1 MYKEG
6 GILSD
11 FSSSFSA
18 NLREVFSEKE
28 LQKKAVASG
37 FYKRSCEFTPAKFF
51 DLLLYSASHSQRVS
65 LSQASSSASDVCGL
79 KIAKQS
85 IDGRFTGE
93 AVAFVLAVL
102 KEVLERQLNSVFC
115 VEFLPQFNQVCI
127 KDSTKFN
134 VDNRLCGH
142 YKGTGARPGTTKACV
157 CIQYEFDLRS
167 GKILDLN
174 VTEGVRNDAMD
185 AAQTKEKISK
195 TDLILRDLGYYNLSI
210 LTGFAKAG
218 AFFISR
224 LNTSTL
230 IYDLGQ
236 TDSLNFKELYAY
248 MRKHKL
254 TSCEKQ
260 VIVSKQDREELRLI
274 VSIVPEQVYEERIK
288 KVNKYNKVKGWKTT
302 DDYKARCRFNLFIT
316 NVPPDNI
323 SFEEVMLLYRLRW
336 QVELMFKNWK
346 SVCAIHKLQPMKYE
360 RFTCLLF
367 AKLILIVVNLQI
379 IRNLQGYHFKKTSQ
393 ILSEYKCFKTLQDSF
408 SILKSIW
415 KERRKKSENNLMK
428 LFRLFSSN
436 HWKENR
442 KKRNNLSEII
452 NLFICKSKYYEYI

>member
-1 MYKEG
+1 M
-6 GILSD
+6 
-11 FSSSFSA
+11 
-18 NLREVFSEKE
+18 
-28 LQKKAVASG
+28 
-37 FYKRSCEFTPAKFF
+37 
-51 DLLLYSASHSQRVS
+51 LYCASHSQLCS

-93 AVAFVLAVL
+93 AVAFVLDVL

-115 VEFLPQFNQVCI
+115 AEFLPQFNQVCI

-134 VDNRLCGH
+134 VDNRLSGH
-142 YKGTGARPGTTKACV
+142 YKGTGGRIVTKACV
-157 CIQYEFDLRS
+157 CIQYEYDLRS

-174 VTEGVRNDAMD
+174 VTEGVRNDAID
-185 AAQTKEKISK
+185 ATETKGKINK
-195 TDLILRDLGYYNLSI
+195 TDLILRDLGYYNLSV

-224 LNTSTL
+224 LNTSTS

-236 TDSLNFKELYAY
+236 TDNLKFKELYAH
-248 MRKHKL
+248 MKKHKL

-260 VIVSKQDREELRLI
+260 VLVGKKNQEELRLI
-274 VSIVPEQVYEERIK
+274 VAIVPERVYEERIK
-288 KVNKYNKVKGWKTT
+288 KVNEYNKFKGWKTS

-316 NVPPDNI
+316 NVASENI

-408 SILKSIW
+408 GILKSIW
-415 KERRKKSENNLMK
+415 KERRKKSEKNLMK
-428 LFRLFSSN
+428 LIRIFSSN

-452 NLFICKSKYYEYI
+452 DLFICKSNYYEYI

>member
-1 MYKEG
+1 MYKER

-11 FSSSFSA
+11 FSSSFTA
-18 NLREVFSEKE
+18 ILREVFSEKE
-28 LQKKAVASG
+28 LQKKAVACG

-134 VDNRLCGH
+134 VDNRLH
-142 YKGTGARPGTTKACV
+142 EHFKGSGGRLVTKACV
-157 CIQYEFDLRS
+157 CIQYEYDLRS

-174 VTEGVRNDAMD
+174 ITEGVRNDAID
-185 AAQTKEKISK
+185 AAETKGKINK
-195 TDLILRDLGYYNLSI
+195 DDLILRDLGYYNLSV
-210 LTGFAKAG
+210 LTGFANAG

-224 LNTSTL
+224 LNVSSS

-236 TDSLNFKELYAY
+236 TDKLEFKELYAH
-248 MRKHKL
+248 MSIRKL
-254 TSCEKQ
+254 TCCEKQ
-260 VIVSKQDREELRLI
+260 VLVGKKNQVELRLI
-274 VSIVPEQVYEERIK
+274 VAIVPEQVYEERIR
-288 KVNKYNKVKGWKTT
+288 KVNEKNKAKGYTT
-302 DDYKARCRFNLFIT
+302 SDDYKARCRFNLFIT
-316 NVPPDNI
+316 NIPARNI
-323 SFEEVMLLYRLRW
+323 SLEEITLLYRLRW
-336 QVELMFKNWK
+336 QVELMFKSWK

-360 RFTCLLF
+360 RFACLLF

-379 IRNLQGYHFKKTSQ
+379 IRNLQGYHFKKTGK
-393 ILSEYKCFKTLQDSF
+393 ILSEYKCFKTLQESF

-415 KERRKKSENNLMK
+415 KERRKKSEKNLMK
-428 LFRLFSSN
+428 LIGLFSSN
-436 HWKENR
+436 HWKEKR
-442 KKRNNLSEII
+442 KGRNNISEII
-452 NLFICKSKYYEYI
+452 DLFICKSEYYEYI